1 MFGGCRIDEAGGG
14 AIIFVA
20 DQPLLPRAAAGVVD
34 RKIAHHSDE
43 IGGTAPDGAGKGT
56 GVEFQVGIVDDVF
69 GVAAA
74 AGDAGGEPDEEAA
87 LLGEDLKQ
95 GGIALGRSWRS
106 HEAPV
111 FFCCVGYGR
120 ESISIE
126 NHFQQIYVAGCR
138 FPE

>member
-1 MFGGCRIDEAGGG
+1 M
-14 AIIFVA
+14 
-20 DQPLLPRAAAGVVD
+20 
-34 RKIAHHSDE
+34 
-43 IGGTAPDGAGKGT
+43 
-56 GVEFQVGIVDDVF
+56 DDVF